1 MLCDDGRVMVN
12 LSWLTQSYHK
22 HTIKPG
28 VVGCL
33 VAQHGVMEV
42 GTKRRIY
49 CFTKCRIGKWLVHC
63 HPNERGKGPW
73 YDWVMVKKND
83 GGVVSSIPARVASFF
98 INEDDKDRKLRVA
111 VQFAGTKM
119 TQTSSVLFDIYE
131 FAANDPANEEGQ
143 VGTYE
148 CINYT
153 SIEKAVYA
161 KVSSDLTKVVVVRD
175 REKWGEAF

>member
-1 MLCDDGRVMVN
+1 
-12 LSWLTQSYHK
+12 
-22 HTIKPG
+22 
-28 VVGCL
+28 
-33 VAQHGVMEV
+33 
-42 GTKRRIY
+42 
-49 CFTKCRIGKWLVHC
+49 
-63 HPNERGKGPW
+63 
-73 YDWVMVKKND
+73 MVKKNN
-83 GGVVSSIPARVASFF
+83 GGVVSSVPARVALFF
-98 INEDDKDRKLRVA
+98 INENDKDRKLRVA

-131 FAANDPANEEGQ
+131 FAANDTANKEGQ

-148 CINYT
+148 CIDYT